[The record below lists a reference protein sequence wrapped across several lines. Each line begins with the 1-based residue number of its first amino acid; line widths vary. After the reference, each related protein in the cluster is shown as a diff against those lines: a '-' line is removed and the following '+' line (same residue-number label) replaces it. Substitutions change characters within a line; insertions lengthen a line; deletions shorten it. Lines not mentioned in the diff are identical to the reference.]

1 MKNYLRKSQLLLA
14 LVVPLV
20 CAAPVIRVAA
30 PAQAQMIAQ
39 SQQEAVRAST
49 VKYLQKP
56 GLPTP
61 VVDRITIE
69 GRYALANWLQGEA
82 GGSVAL
88 ISQDGTWV
96 VKSFGGGMPTPDALS
111 QRTGI
116 PLRVARSL
124 MQRQFNTPAPTVS
137 QNTAVP
143 MTISAAEEMM
153 AITIPNQNTTQSAY
167 GGRLRLYDV
176 HIAKMFE
183 VTHFLCKQYPGMS
196 EQMWSYRAGGGS
208 LNMGR
213 FTISCNLASNI
224 ASAYGLGNPERTAI
238 QRSMEEGGRRM
249 EVYQVPI
256 LNITGGKV
264 SRWLNFTQGFRPLR

>member
-20 CAAPVIRVAA
+20 CAVPVVQVAA
-30 PAQAQMIAQ
+30 PAQAQMVAQ
-39 SQQEAVRAST
+39 SQQEAVRAAV
-49 VKYLQKP
+49 VKYWQQQGQPK
-56 GLPTP
+56 P

-69 GRYALANWLQGEA
+69 GRYALADWLQGEA
-82 GGSVAL
+82 GGAIAL
-88 ISQDGTWV
+88 INQEGSWV
-96 VKSFGGGMPTPDALS
+96 VKPFGGGMPTPEALS

-143 MTISAAEEMM
+143 MTLSAAEEMM

-183 VTHFLCKQYPGMS
+183 VTHFLCKEYPGLS
-196 EQMWSYRAGGGS
+196 EQTWSYRAGGGS
-208 LNMGR
+208 IAMGH
-213 FTISCNLASNI
+213 FKISCNLASDM
-224 ASAYGLGNPERTAI
+224 ALAYGLGKSERTAI
-238 QRSMEEGGRRM
+238 QRSMEEGGRRTD
-249 EVYQVPI
+249 VYQVPI

-264 SRWLNFTQGFRPLR
+264 SRWLSFTQGFRPIR

>member
-14 LVVPLV
+14 LVVPLL

-124 MQRQFNTPAPTVS
+124 MQRQSNMPAPTVS

-256 LNITGGKV
+256 LSITGGKV

>member
-14 LVVPLV
+14 LVVPLL
-20 CAAPVIRVAA
+20 CAVPVVQSAA

-208 LNMGR
+208 LDMGS

-224 ASAYGLGNPERTAI
+224 ASAYGLGNPERTAS

-256 LNITGGKV
+256 LSITGGKV

>member
-14 LVVPLV
+14 LVVPLL
-20 CAAPVIRVAA
+20 CAVPVVQSAA

-39 SQQEAVRAST
+39 AQQEAVRAST

-208 LNMGR
+208 LDMGS

-224 ASAYGLGNPERTAI
+224 ASAYGLGNPERTAS

-256 LNITGGKV
+256 LSITGGKV